1 MEVLNMVSN
10 SVFASDAAQV
20 HNGRNLQ
27 DPKGKKC
34 LKKGVVLFLK
44 GKECRKKGVV
54 LGF

>member
-1 MEVLNMVSN
+1 MVSN

-27 DPKGKKC
+27 DPEGKKC

-44 GKECRKKGVV
+44 GKEYSRKCAA